1 MPLHGFNQ
9 RDIDLQMLIYTIW
22 ENEKDFLVLSNKS
35 DNDF

>member
-1 MPLHGFNQ
+1 MPIHGFNQ
-9 RDIDLQMLIYTIW
+9 RDIDLQMLIYTIG